1 MLLCIY
7 FNYFIYFIMQIVQE
21 YTSVQNYSSFT
32 FAFLSLFHYFAFL
45 VHFLIYAAS
54 FDGPRPLYW

>member
-1 MLLCIY
+1 
-7 FNYFIYFIMQIVQE
+7 MQIVQE